1 MRDKRTPKD
10 VCGEARS
17 LRDAAFVSTHIV
29 YMYQPHGCWFIELN
43 AGVMQFSSLFFLSFF
58 LSLFLPFFLSFS
70 LSFSLF
76 LFLFLFLFFVFFMEI
91 PVNILTSKMMLSNFN
106 FDLLLLFGTQVYKHL
121 RG

>member
-58 LSLFLPFFLSFS
+58 LSLILSFFLSF
-70 LSFSLF
+70 FV
-76 LFLFLFLFFVFFMEI
+76 FLFFFYG
-91 PVNILTSKMMLSNFN
+91 NTSKHSHFKDDVVQFQFRFTTSIWHTGLQTFAGMI
-106 FDLLLLFGTQVYKHL
+106 H
-121 RG
+121 

>member
-58 LSLFLPFFLSFS
+58 LSF
-70 LSFSLF
+70 F
-76 LFLFLFLFFVFFMEI
+76 LFLFLCFFFFMEI

>member
-58 LSLFLPFFLSFS
+58 LFLSLSLSLSFS
-70 LSFSLF
+70 LSLILSFF
-76 LFLFLFLFFVFFMEI
+76 LSFFVFFMEI

-106 FDLLLLFGTQVYKHL
+106 FDLLLLFGTQVYKNL

>member
-58 LSLFLPFFLSFS
+58 LSFS

-76 LFLFLFLFFVFFMEI
+76 LFFCFFFMEI

-106 FDLLLLFGTQVYKHL
+106 FDLLLLFGTQVYKNL

>member
-58 LSLFLPFFLSFS
+58 LS
-70 LSFSLF
+70 
-76 LFLFLFLFFVFFMEI
+76 FFVFMFCFFFMEI

>member
-10 VCGEARS
+10 VCGEGRS

-58 LSLFLPFFLSFS
+58 LSFFFLFLPFSLSFFLSLILLFS
-70 LSFSLF
+70 LSF
-76 LFLFLFLFFVFFMEI
+76 FLFLFFCFF
-91 PVNILTSKMMLSNFN
+91 F
-106 FDLLLLFGTQVYKHL
+106 
-121 RG
+121 

>member
-58 LSLFLPFFLSFS
+58 LSFFISF
-70 LSFSLF
+70 
-76 LFLFLFLFFVFFMEI
+76 FFCFYVFFFMEI

>member
-58 LSLFLPFFLSFS
+58 LS
-70 LSFSLF
+70 
-76 LFLFLFLFFVFFMEI
+76 FFVFMFFFMEI

>member
-58 LSLFLPFFLSFS
+58 LS
-70 LSFSLF
+70 
-76 LFLFLFLFFVFFMEI
+76 FFVFMFFFFFMEI

>member
-58 LSLFLPFFLSFS
+58 LSLILSFFLSFFVF
-70 LSFSLF
+70 LLF
-76 LFLFLFLFFVFFMEI
+76 FFMET

>member
-58 LSLFLPFFLSFS
+58 LSFS
-70 LSFSLF
+70 HSLF
-76 LFLFLFLFFVFFMEI
+76 LSLFFCFFVFF
-91 PVNILTSKMMLSNFN
+91 LWKY
-106 FDLLLLFGTQVYKHL
+106 Q
-121 RG
+121 

>member
-29 YMYQPHGCWFIELN
+29 MYQPHGCWFIELN

-58 LSLFLPFFLSFS
+58 LSF
-70 LSFSLF
+70 F
-76 LFLFLFLFFVFFMEI
+76 LFLFLCFFFYG
-91 PVNILTSKMMLSNFN
+91 NTSKHSHFKDDVVQFQFRFTTSIWHTGLQTFAGMI
-106 FDLLLLFGTQVYKHL
+106 H
-121 RG
+121 

>member
-58 LSLFLPFFLSFS
+58 LSFFFC
-70 LSFSLF
+70 FYV
-76 LFLFLFLFFVFFMEI
+76 FFFFMEI